1 MFALVCCIIKMLYL
15 ILREGG
21 MYDNDLHLNSAVQSY
36 TLYMYL
42 QQFIENIVFLSDLGI
57 RCGFDQLDKAHL
69 TVTPKRTEYHYG
81 EVVSLQ
87 CNEGFV
93 LRGPSTVSCTE
104 DRLFDVPSN
113 LACEGNPC
121 Q

>member
-1 MFALVCCIIKMLYL
+1 
-15 ILREGG
+15 
-21 MYDNDLHLNSAVQSY
+21 MYDKELHLNSAVQSY
-36 TLYMYL
+36 
-42 QQFIENIVFLSDLGI
+42 FFLSDLGI

-69 TVTPKRTEYHYG
+69 TATPKRTEYHYG

-121 Q
+121 QRIPLSSLNGIQVHI

>member
-1 MFALVCCIIKMLYL
+1 MIALVCCIIKMLYL

-21 MYDNDLHLNSAVQSY
+21 GVWQRIAPQQCCPIIH
-36 TLYMYL
+36 MYL
-42 QQFIENIVFLSDLGI
+42 QQFIENIVFLLDLGI

-81 EVVSLQ
+81 EVVGLQ

-113 LACEGNPC
+113 LACEGNTC